1 MGIRL
6 GDFGL
11 GLVEGLATSGAKG
24 IQKAMDDL
32 DGKVSRLS
40 EIRMNK
46 AANEMP
52 RYKKEF
58 RENEEE
64 IKSLSAALGPDGP
77 GILHSLIT
85 SEGGY
90 SYAKSV
96 IPAVVKKMQDTN
108 MSASQILKYKPTEGY
123 QTPSTKQLAELIT
136 VPMNIPD
143 LDYGKALEG
152 SGSNILNIFAS
163 SEDAIPKYMKRTIES
178 DMALSGLSEKPVS
191 YGEIGAAGKLSVD
204 RFELSLTNNL
214 KENLPKLKAAAE
226 NETDPDKKKEYKER
240 AFQTEM
246 SILAQSD
253 KPLTNPQV
261 RSFAGSFS
269 KSAAAFANLK
279 GNIDPYTKDWI
290 PAISK
295 SENAKLVSD
304 QGQEMADAL
313 RWSKMNKA
321 DYGLGY
327 EQTARGLVPNKLPKG
342 FKGLEGKEGEYITPD
357 RLMHAAGQNGYKIAI
372 VPASDNIPPYI
383 TISNEKVSYTKDG
396 GGGSGGVPEPD
407 KTGFTKTTK
416 ETISKIDN
424 DRTISSAKNKFLN
437 SSDSTQ
443 QKIQA
448 KSIKN
453 RLIALQ
459 VADWKSEYKRVMGMD
474 WKEEY
479 NK

>member
-1 MGIRL
+1 MGIRF

-11 GLVEGLATSGAKG
+11 GLIEGLATSSAKG
-24 IQKAMDDL
+24 IQQAMDDL

-64 IKSLSAALGPDGP
+64 LKSLSAALGPDGP
-77 GILHSLIT
+77 ALLHSLIT

-90 SYAKSV
+90 GYAKTIV
-96 IPAVVKKMQDTN
+96 PAVVKKMQDTN

-123 QTPSTKQLAELIT
+123 QMPTTKQLAELIT

-152 SGSNILNIFAS
+152 SGSNILNIFAA
-163 SEDAIPKYMKRTIES
+163 SEDSIPRYVKRTIES

-214 KENLPKLKAAAE
+214 KENLPKLKAAYE
-226 NETDPDKKKEYKER
+226 NETDPAKKKEYKER

-253 KPLTNPQV
+253 TPLTNTEV
-261 RSFAGSFS
+261 RSFAGVFS

-279 GNIDPYTKDWI
+279 GNIDPYTRDWI
-290 PAISK
+290 PRIAK

-304 QGQEMADAL
+304 QGQEMAEAL

-342 FKGLEGKEGEYITPD
+342 FQGLEGKEGEYITPD
-357 RLMHAAGQNGYKIAI
+357 RLLHAAGQNGYRIAI
-372 VPASDNIPPYI
+372 VPASDDIPPYI
-383 TISNEKVSYTKDG
+383 TISNEKVPYTKDG
-396 GGGSGGVPEPD
+396 GVDEPD
-407 KTGFTKTTK
+407 KTGFTQTPK
-416 ETISKIDN
+416 EIISKIDN
-424 DRTISSAKNKFLN
+424 DRAITSAKNKFLN

-453 RLIALQ
+453 RLIDLQ

>member
-1 MGIRL
+1 MGIRF

-11 GLVEGLATSGAKG
+11 GLIEGLATSSAKG

-64 IKSLSAALGPDGP
+64 LKSLAAALGPDGR

-96 IPAVVKKMQDTN
+96 VPAVVKKMQETN

-123 QTPSTKQLAELIT
+123 EMPTTKQLSELIT
-136 VPMNIPD
+136 IPMNIPD
-143 LDYGKALEG
+143 MDYGKALEG
-152 SGSNILNIFAS
+152 SGSNILNIFAA
-163 SEDAIPKYMKRTIES
+163 SEDSIPRYVKRTIES

-191 YGEIGAAGKLSVD
+191 YGEIGAAGSLTVD

-226 NETDPDKKKEYKER
+226 NETDPAKKKKYEER

-246 SILAQSD
+246 AILGQSD
-253 KPLTNPQV
+253 KPLTDAQK
-261 RSFAGSFS
+261 RSHVGSFTV
-269 KSAAAFANLK
+269 SAAEYAQIK
-279 GNIDPYTKDWI
+279 GDVNRVTGDWI
-290 PAISK
+290 SLNEKNLNNRI
-295 SENAKLVSD
+295 VRD
-304 QGQEMADAL
+304 QGQEMAEAL
-313 RWSKMNKA
+313 AWSKFNKA

-327 EQTARGLVPNKLPKG
+327 EQTARGLVPSNLKKLG
-342 FKGLEGKEGEYITPD
+342 IDFKGLEGKEGEYVDPMRI
-357 RLMHAAGQNGYKIAI
+357 MHAAASNGYKIAI
-372 VPASDNIPPYI
+372 VPASDNMPPYI
-383 TISNEKVSYTKDG
+383 TISNEKVEYENMPA
-396 GGGSGGVPEPD
+396 VPDPS
-407 KTGFTKTTK
+407 KKGFVKNNN
-416 ETISKIDN
+416 EVVNKIDS
-424 DRTISSAKNKFLN
+424 DRAITSAKNKFLN

-448 KSIKN
+448 KAIKN
-453 RLIALQ
+453 RLIDLQ
-459 VADWKSEYKRVMGMD
+459 VADWKSEYKRIMGMD